1 MPSCEFP
8 VATIISLSDFPQF
21 SATVLQMIHGELP
34 TMLVC
39 IRPDLA
45 PWSVHYDNGQWKAE
59 TQLPIRAS
67 IERAAIQL
75 MLLDRC
81 SEHRLNAKIDHTQWH
96 VRVAAQAVGVMD
108 SAALA
113 VWLKD
118 LTQTVA
124 TAEEIDDRPVIPL
137 GLTAQAR
144 ELHQHEIRRVLAIT
158 PDPDAMLGRAVPSE
172 ILRWLPNAGCKES
185 VIIEICERYGT
196 GQVTPKVHE
205 ELLEALKVAVSVKSM
220 ELCFMEGQAHALVR
234 KLVSEHHRSL
244 GWMDHEGFIRSSRF
258 HVRLS
263 LSRFQMP
270 WMEADP
276 TDPLWPPER
285 RHLIARLGWM
295 LVGLSWGDEW
305 YVERYLSLLESNTTW
320 ETLEGELN
328 QLRKHVAEF
337 HREVPRIFEAMQEG
351 LVASCWQHACTRFA
365 RWSES
370 KREVLW
376 TWVRDLTGQMPSSEG
391 IQRIPG
397 EERCW
402 GQVFCHAM
410 TCEVWQL
417 AARDNPVNEDLV
429 LSRESLLRTSS
440 SMRAQAKRRQM
451 AEAKRF
457 AEDPRDLDVDTEFVD
472 PDESKED
479 RELRRWVRTLES
491 RLQSENPQSAL
502 DSNAVSVHPALRLAD
517 ALEEDVMGQSEA
529 CRAMAFALHAHRL
542 GNSRGAVLLHGPTGS
557 GKSHLITVAARLADD
572 LPVAHVSAPAIVPEG
587 IRGLNM
593 SGILLQL
600 FRSAGHDIKRAESGI
615 LVFDEFDKVVSAKG
629 HHEYC
634 AAMQVALLRII
645 DGCEWGFGSHE
656 DHLPIKSIST
666 RKMLIVLA
674 GAWQHC
680 YAHQESLGFTTKAGH
695 PTPENLDLID
705 DLGLAPELAG
715 RVSEVAAINP
725 HSAESLLA
733 ILNKAKGSPWE
744 AVKSLAQVDIRIEL
758 SASETLVAYA
768 LDRNLGARYL
778 TTATRS
784 MAKALTFLSPGE
796 RPACIDG
803 HWVRSQLQMGR

>member
-1 MPSCEFP
+1 MAA
-8 VATIISLSDFPQF
+8 VISLSDFARF
-21 SATVLQMIHGELP
+21 ANACLHVIHGELSNF
-34 TMLVC
+34 LVSAHLDAPPWL
-39 IRPDLA
+39 IRY
-45 PWSVHYDNGQWKAE
+45 SNGLWIAE
-59 TQLPIRAS
+59 SELPIRDS
-67 IERAAIQL
+67 IERAAIQVMIL
-75 MLLDRC
+75 SQSQDHHLAAR
-81 SEHRLNAKIDHTQWH
+81 ID
-96 VRVAAQAVGVMD
+96 VAAWCVHVTSQEFNSMD
-108 SAALA
+108 PEALA
-113 VWLKD
+113 TWIRSLG
-118 LTQTVA
+118 QTLAKAVKVEDQA
-124 TAEEIDDRPVIPL
+124 GLPIELTAEAKARHQGMIRHALVLTPVPEAMK
-137 GLTAQAR
+137 G
-144 ELHQHEIRRVLAIT
+144 RVNS
-158 PDPDAMLGRAVPSE
+158 SE
-172 ILRWLPNAGCKES
+172 ILRWLPNADCSES
-185 VIIEICERYGT
+185 VIVEIFERYGT
-196 GQVTPKVHE
+196 GQVTPMAHKQMMD
-205 ELLEALKVAVSVKSM
+205 ALKAAVSVM
-220 ELCFMEGQAHALVR
+220 PVGLRLIEGQAHALVR
-234 KLVSEHHRSL
+234 RLTGEHHRSL
-244 GWMDHEGFIRSSRF
+244 GWIDCEGVVRASRF
-258 HVRLS
+258 EVRQS
-263 LSRFQMP
+263 LNRFQIP
-270 WMEADP
+270 WMEEDP
-276 TDPLWPPER
+276 TDANWPQER

-305 YVERYLSLLESNTTW
+305 YIERYLSLLESNTTW

-457 AEDPRDLDVDTEFVD
+457 AEDPRDLDVDTEFWD

-715 RVSEVAAINP
+715 RVSEVAAMNP